1 MPRLPAST
9 TVGCAHRDL
18 CLPASLLPVP
28 SARLATGRPGIALGR
43 APVRL
48 SQNVSG
54 QAVAE
59 CLLRAACCGLRAA
72 GTVTRSVASGMA
84 RYRPYRDGLRR
95 HEPTESIVVGAKR
108 DIFALLVSCAST
120 GVAIIVASIE
130 YEELVNICDRILV
143 FGDGKIIAE
152 HESTEIG
159 LEELMRS
166 AYGDFAARQTGFTG
180 RRRIAEDCSY
190 YTSSNQTYRM
200 DSTQQIGDGV
210 LGILS

>member
-1 MPRLPAST
+1 M
-9 TVGCAHRDL
+9 C
-18 CLPASLLPVP
+18 
-28 SARLATGRPGIALGR
+28 
-43 APVRL
+43 PVRP
-48 SQNVSG
+48 SQNV
-54 QAVAE
+54 
-59 CLLRAACCGLRAA
+59 CCGLRAA